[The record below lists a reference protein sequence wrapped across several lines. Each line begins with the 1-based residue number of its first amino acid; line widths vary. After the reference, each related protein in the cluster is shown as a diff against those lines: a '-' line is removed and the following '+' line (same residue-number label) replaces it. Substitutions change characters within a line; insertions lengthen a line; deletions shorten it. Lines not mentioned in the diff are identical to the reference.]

1 MWRNIDRAS
10 GHQPHV
16 GNHPFKAILGE
27 QTDPVARLNAR
38 LDECRSAGQSV
49 GTIDVIANSVK
60 KAVTAK
66 SQGRSIAQAISLKPM
81 QLDEVAVHH
90 AETPFAPRPDR
101 KRGPL

>member
-1 MWRNIDRAS
+1 
-10 GHQPHV
+10 
-16 GNHPFKAILGE
+16 
-27 QTDPVARLNAR
+27 
-38 LDECRSAGQSV
+38 
-49 GTIDVIANSVK
+49 SVK

-101 KRGPL
+101 KRGPLVAYSQGNLCCNPKLREAHGFQSVGFIYRSLRGFLDVRCWYRDRVQNIAHPVHR